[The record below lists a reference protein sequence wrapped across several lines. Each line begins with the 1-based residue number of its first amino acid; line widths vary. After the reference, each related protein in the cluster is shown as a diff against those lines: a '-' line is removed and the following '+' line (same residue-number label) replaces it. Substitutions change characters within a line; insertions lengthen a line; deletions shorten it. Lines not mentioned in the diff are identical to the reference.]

1 MRGLLRRVLWL
12 GPTLI
17 LVTLVAF
24 GVLASALPEQAG
36 VPHLPLYL
44 NPDPRGVEELALHA
58 VARVV
63 AGGADAAAQA
73 DELAR
78 LGGAALPFV
87 LPALD
92 TLTPEGRGRVARALA
107 PVRMRMG
114 FESEGEDQSQEVL
127 FWSRFWEEHSI
138 DFRPIVAEQA
148 VRRVAQRSSA
158 ARRGEIRRLDTY
170 ALSELIRG
178 MAAPIEREQDVE
190 RVAALSELA
199 ADVTG
204 REVLRLPARASVDEA
219 RTVAAAWQD
228 FWNARR
234 VEYTTYR
241 GAERVVA
248 MFRDT
253 RYGNWVAQAVRRDLG
268 VLQSGQSA
276 WRALTSGARISVP
289 LLLAGLVGSWLSG
302 VVWAA
307 VAAGAGREAGRVLRL
322 VAGLSSAL
330 PAVVLAA
337 LLAPPEGPAP
347 LALGVVVML
356 CAGLPLVS
364 LYPGLGQSAGLGRR
378 FVRSLRA
385 LGASRWQAALGT
397 VKLSSPALLVQLG
410 TQTPSVITL
419 AFVVEYA
426 LGLPGLGTLTIQS
439 VKAADLNWLMAITL
453 ASTLVVGLLQIV
465 SELAVSQLDPRLGDG
480 APRAG
485 AFE

>member
-1 MRGLLRRVLWL
+1 MRGLLRRLLWL

-17 LVTLVAF
+17 LVTLLAF

-44 NPDPRGVEELALHA
+44 NPAPSGVEQRALSA
-58 VARVV
+58 VASV
-63 AGGADAAAQA
+63 AQGGPEHEAEAR
-73 DELAR
+73 ELAR

-92 TLTPEGRGRVARALA
+92 TLTPEGRARVARALA
-107 PVRMRMG
+107 PVRARMG
-114 FESEGEDQSQEVL
+114 FEPGVDDAGQEVL

-148 VRRVAQRSSA
+148 VRRFSQRSSSS
-158 ARRGEIRRLDTY
+158 RLSEIRRLDTF
-170 ALSELIRG
+170 ALGELI
-178 MAAPIEREQDVE
+178 AAMTPIESDADVA
-190 RVAALSELA
+190 RLAVLSELA
-199 ADVTG
+199 AGMTG
-204 REVLRLPARASVDEA
+204 EAQLRSPHGASLAQARAVSL
-219 RTVAAAWQD
+219 AWQD
-228 FWNARR
+228 FWSARR
-234 VEYTTYR
+234 VELSTYR
-241 GAERVVA
+241 GAERLVA

-253 RYGNWVAQAVRRDLG
+253 RYGNWAAQAARRQLG
-268 VLQSGQSA
+268 ALRDGRSA
-276 WRALTSGARISVP
+276 AVALVQGARVSAP
-289 LLLAGLVGSWLSG
+289 LLLAGLFGSWAAG

-307 VAAGAGREAGRVLRL
+307 VAAGTGRRAGRALRL
-322 VAGLSSAL
+322 LAGISAAL

-337 LLAPPEGPAP
+337 LLAPREGSAP
-347 LALGVVVML
+347 LGLGLLLML
-356 CAGLPLVS
+356 VAGAPLVS
-364 LYPGLGQSAGLGRR
+364 LYSGHGQSAGLGPS

-397 VKLSSPALLVQLG
+397 VKLSSPELLAQLG
-410 TQTPSVITL
+410 TQAPSVITL

-426 LGLPGLGTLTIQS
+426 LALPGLGTLTIES
-439 VKAADLNWLMAITL
+439 VKTADLNWLMAITL

-465 SELAVSQLDPRLGDG
+465 SELAVSQLDPRLRDG

>member
-1 MRGLLRRVLWL
+1 MRGLLRRILWL

-36 VPHLPLYL
+36 MPHLPLYL
-44 NPDPRGVEELALHA
+44 NPDPGGVEELALHA
-58 VARVV
+58 VARIA
-63 AGGADAAAQA
+63 AGGADAEAQA
-73 DELAR
+73 RELAR
-78 LGGAALPFV
+78 IGGAALPFV

-92 TLTPEGRGRVARALA
+92 TLTPEGRRLVAQALA
-107 PVRMRMG
+107 PVRARMG
-114 FESEGEDQSQEVL
+114 FESDDEDADQEVL

-148 VRRVAQRSSA
+148 VRRLSQRSSSSRMA
-158 ARRGEIRRLDTY
+158 EIRRLDTY
-170 ALSELIRG
+170 ALSELIAR
-178 MAAPIEREQDVE
+178 MTPIERESDVE

-199 ADVTG
+199 AEITG
-204 REVLRLPARASVDEA
+204 QGRLRLSADASVSDARA
-219 RTVAAAWQD
+219 VALAWQD

-234 VEYTTYR
+234 VEFTAYR
-241 GAERVVA
+241 GAERLVA

-253 RYGNWVAQAVRRDLG
+253 RYGNWVAQAARRELG
-268 VLQSGQSA
+268 VLRGGQSA
-276 WRALTSGARISVP
+276 GEALASGARVTLP
-289 LLLAGLVGSWLSG
+289 LLIAGLLGSWVSG

-307 VAAGAGREAGRVLRL
+307 VAAGTGPRAGRALRL
-322 VAGLSSAL
+322 AAGLSSAL

-337 LLAPPEGPAP
+337 LFAPREGQGP
-347 LALGVVVML
+347 LGLGVLLML
-356 CAGLPLVS
+356 FAGAPLVS
-364 LYPGLGQSAGLGRR
+364 LYTGLGQSAGLRQR

-397 VKLSSPALLVQLG
+397 VKLSSPALLAQLG
-410 TQTPSVITL
+410 TQAPSVITL

-426 LGLPGLGTLTIQS
+426 LGLPGLGTLTIES

-465 SELAVSQLDPRLGDG
+465 SELAVGQLDPRLRDG